1 MNLDD
6 LPVQSRPREMTGAA
20 FVKEQMKDHSIKGR
34 VLRMTV
40 TVPVC
45 DVHVQLN
52 IAFQDLFPI
61 HPEGSMNKIGTRFP
75 IPKSKLNDLDQG
87 TGYRAE
93 SGAESSGIPH
103 GLPFKLGPLFAEV
116 PGRFPQ
122 QRRHP
127 GARLLIE
134 ELVGGRE
141 RFLLRLGH
149 ATEIHIYN

>member
-6 LPVQSRPREMTGAA
+6 LPIQSRPREMTGGA

-45 DVHVQLN
+45 DVHVQFN

-61 HPEGSMNKIGTRFP
+61 YPEGSMNKIGTRFP

-87 TGYRAE
+87 TGYCAE
-93 SGAESSGIPH
+93 SGAESS
-103 GLPFKLGPLFAEV
+103 
-116 PGRFPQ
+116 
-122 QRRHP
+122 
-127 GARLLIE
+127 
-134 ELVGGRE
+134 
-141 RFLLRLGH
+141 
-149 ATEIHIYN
+149 